1 MTTRVIGPIGDGY
14 SPYYKYVV
22 KSGDNGKYEVA
33 FGRQRTKWNY
43 YSIRDEEQ
51 KAVGGYWNGFGP
63 FYANITGMPTLNSL
77 FSGSDINKV
86 LGKLSSVARGHD
98 FNLAVNVAQGKQTV
112 NLVVN
117 SLNSIGRALLDAR
130 RGNFISA
137 ISRFGLTPKG
147 KTKFSTKDVSSRW
160 LELQYGWLPMLGDCY
175 EAAKAYEQ
183 SSSSRSQRIRATSGG
198 TFLFEGSQSAPNYIS
213 VGTGLKRYSILA
225 ELSENLSLSRGL
237 GLTDP
242 LSVAWEV
249 IPYSFVIDWFL
260 PIGLYLE
267 NLNIIPK
274 LEGRFLISRLARQDV
289 RTKVILPNIFYAGS
303 SSRFRWL
310 LYDRQVTTSLVVP
323 KPSFVTLPS
332 AMSPRRI
339 WSAMA
344 LAHQRAIK

>member
-14 SPYYKYVV
+14 SAYYRYVN
-22 KSGDNGKYEVA
+22 KSGNNGKYEIA
-33 FGRQRTKWNY
+33 FGQRRTKWNS

-51 KAVGGYWNGFGP
+51 VAIGGYWNGFGP
-63 FYANITGMPTLNSL
+63 FYSNITGMPTLNSL
-77 FSGSDINKV
+77 FNNSDLNKV
-86 LGKLSSVARGHD
+86 LNKLAVAAKGHD
-98 FNLAVNVAQGKQTV
+98 FNLAVNAAQGKQTV

-137 ISRFGLTPKG
+137 LSRFGLTPKG
-147 KTKFSTKDVSSRW
+147 KSKFSTKDISSRW
-160 LELQYGWLPMLGDCY
+160 LELQYGWLPLLGDCY
-175 EAAKAYEQ
+175 EAAKAYEL
-183 SSSSRSQRIRATSGG
+183 SSDTRSQRIRASSGG
-198 TFLFEGSQSAPNYIS
+198 TFFFEGSQSTPNYIS

-225 ELSENLSLSRGL
+225 ELTENLSVSRGL

-242 LSVAWEV
+242 LSVAWEI

-267 NLNIIPK
+267 NLSIIPK
-274 LEGRFLISRLARQDV
+274 LEGRFLISRLAKQDV
-289 RTKVILPNIFYAGS
+289 RSQAVSPATFYSGS
-303 SSRFRWL
+303 SSRFRWV
-310 LYDRQVTTSLVVP
+310 LYDRSVSTSLSVP

-344 LAHQRAIK
+344 LAHQRAIR